1 MILSKNKIK
10 WIKSL
15 ELKKHRRESGL
26 FVAEGHKLVIDNLH
40 TMRCHT
46 LVATEQW
53 YAANPDAKAPEMYV
67 ASTQDLAKVSFLKTA
82 QEVLAIFEMPK
93 YKLSAADLSGKLTIA
108 LDTIQDPGNLG
119 TIIRL
124 ADWFGIEDIV
134 CSMETADCFA
144 PKTVQATMGAIAR
157 VRVHYTNLVDFFDS
171 LPAMP
176 VYGTFLEGE
185 NIYNKELSSDGIIV
199 MGNEGKGISAEVARK
214 VNAKLHIPNY
224 PADRPTSESLN
235 VAIATSIICAEFRR
249 RS

>member
-15 ELKKHRRESGL
+15 EMKKHRRESGL

-40 TMRCHT
+40 TMSCHT
-46 LVATEQW
+46 LVATQQW
-53 YAANPDAKAPEMYV
+53 YEANPDAKAPEMYV
-67 ASTQDLAKVSFLKTA
+67 ATSQDLSKVSFLKTA
-82 QEVLAIFEMPK
+82 QEVMAIFDMPK
-93 YKLSAADLSGKLTIA
+93 YELNADSLSGKLTIA
-108 LDTIQDPGNLG
+108 LDTVQDPGNLG

-157 VRVHYTNLVDFFDS
+157 VRVHYTNLVDYFDS
-171 LPAMP
+171 LPPMP
-176 VYGTFLEGE
+176 IYGTFLEGD
-185 NIYNKELSSDGIIV
+185 NIYNKDLSSDGVIV
-199 MGNEGKGISAEVARK
+199 MGNEGKGISAEVETK

-224 PADRPTSESLN
+224 PSDRPTSESLN